1 MKKTVKVNASLG
13 KGYRVD
19 LQAGRHSMII
29 DQPESGGG
37 EDQGPNPLDVLLFA
51 LGGCLSTVAVIK
63 AKQERIELRG
73 FGLEIEGDI
82 DMAYLMGKT
91 TEGRSGFT
99 EVRVN
104 AIIDAD
110 MTDEEKRVFFDQV
123 HARCPASD
131 NLINNTKIAFDI
143 KQ

>member
-1 MKKTVKVNASLG
+1 MKKTVKVNASIG

-37 EDQGPNPLDVLLFA
+37 EDQGPNPLAVLLFG
-51 LGGCLSTVAVIK
+51 LGGCLSTVAAIK
-63 AKQERIELRG
+63 AKQEHIELRG
-73 FGLEIEGDI
+73 FDLEIEGDY
-82 DMAYLMGKT
+82 DPTYLMGKT
-91 TEGRSGFT
+91 TEGRSGFA

-104 AIIDAD
+104 VTIDGD
-110 MTDEEKRVFFDQV
+110 MTDEEKRIFFDQV

-131 NLINNTKIAFDI
+131 NLINNTKIVFEI
-143 KQ
+143 IQ